1 MCSGCTINT
10 LNLDI
15 YFFYPKFHTISQIGT
30 STIHS
35 DIIGL
40 HSDAFNFTLRI
51 NANKL
56 IGYLSGCSLDQTWK
70 QYKTKDAL

>member
-1 MCSGCTINT
+1 MCSGCIINT

-15 YFFYPKFHTISQIGT
+15 YFSIPSSIQYYKLELLPYT
-30 STIHS
+30 S
-35 DIIGL
+35 DIISL